1 MSMLRTALVAAFA
14 ATEVAASC
22 AYGTPLMPRAEE
34 GEVPVNTFGYS
45 GTIVCYTSH
54 SEFVYI
60 FFCEHSLTGLHKR
73 DPQAGTC

>member
-1 MSMLRTALVAAFA
+1 MAMLRTALVAAFA

-22 AYGTPLMPRAEE
+22 AYGTHLMPRAEE

-54 SEFVYI
+54 
-60 FFCEHSLTGLHKR
+60 LTPPPPTPGPLNMVLSIH
-73 DPQAGTC
+73 